1 MTQLAAVHG
10 VLPDHR
16 YPQAELTDL
25 FAEVCRLDDTQRRFL
40 ERVHAGA
47 GVQTR
52 HLVLPID
59 EYRTL
64 KTFDAANDAFLTGAV
79 DLGCR
84 AIDAALTDAGLAADD
99 VDAIIAVTTTG
110 LAIPSLDAH
119 IAGRLGLR
127 EDVKRT
133 PIVGLGCA
141 AGAVGISRLH
151 DYVRAWPDQVAVL
164 VVIELC
170 SLTVQYDDRSAT
182 NLVASGLFGD
192 GAAAV
197 VATGAGRA
205 DGSGRGPT
213 VKATRSALYPGTLR
227 TMGFDVG
234 ASGLKVVLGTEV
246 PELAERH
253 LRRNVDTF
261 LAEHG
266 LSRRDITTWVSHPGG
281 PKVLEAIES
290 GLELPEGALGA
301 SWNSLRRIGNVSS
314 ASVLHILE
322 DTLRDRTP
330 QRGTPGMLLAM
341 GPGFSS
347 ELVLL
352 QW

>member
-10 VLPDHR
+10 VLPEHR
-16 YPQAELTDL
+16 YAQPELTAMV
-25 FAEVCRLDDTQRRFL
+25 AEACGLDGAQRRFL
-40 ERVHAGA
+40 ERVHQGA

-52 HLVLPID
+52 HLALPLED
-59 EYRTL
+59 YRTL
-64 KTFDAANDAFLTGAV
+64 RDFGAANDAFLTGAV
-79 DLGCR
+79 DLGSR
-84 AIDAALTDAGLAADD
+84 AILAALAESGLTVHD
-99 VDAIIAVTTTG
+99 VDAIFAVTSTG
-110 LAIPSLDAH
+110 LAIPSLDAR
-119 IAGRLGLR
+119 IAGHIGLR
-127 EDVKRT
+127 PDVKRT

-164 VVIELC
+164 VTVELC
-170 SLTVQYDDRSAT
+170 SLTVQYDDRSPT

-197 VATGAGRA
+197 VAVGPQRRA
-205 DGSGRGPT
+205 HGPT
-213 VKATRSALYPGTLR
+213 VLATRSVLYPDTLR
-227 TMGFDVG
+227 TMGFDIG

-246 PELAERH
+246 PTLAEKH
-253 LRRNVDTF
+253 LRAGVDDF
-261 LAEHG
+261 LGEHD
-266 LSRRDITTWVSHPGG
+266 LTRKDITTWVSHPGG

-314 ASVLHILE
+314 ASVLHILR
-322 DTLRDRTP
+322 DTLVDRP
-330 QRGTPGMLLAM
+330 PEPGTPGMLLAM
-341 GPGFSS
+341 GPGFSA

>member
-25 FAEVCRLDDTQRRFL
+25 FAEVGRLDDTQRRFL
-40 ERVHAGA
+40 ERVHGAA

-84 AIDAALTDAGLAADD
+84 AITGALADAGLEPGD
-99 VDAIIAVTTTG
+99 VDAIIAVTSTG

-133 PIVGLGCA
+133 PVVGLGCA
-141 AGAVGISRLH
+141 AGAVGLSRLH

-197 VATGAGRA
+197 VAVG
-205 DGSGRGPT
+205 GSGPGPEVT
-213 VKATRSALYPGTLR
+213 ATRSALYAGTLR

-246 PELAERH
+246 PSLAEQH
-253 LRRNVDTF
+253 LRRNVDQF
-261 LAEHG
+261 LGDHG
-266 LSRRDITTWVSHPGG
+266 LTRRDITTWVSHPGG

-301 SWNSLRRIGNVSS
+301 SWSSLRRVGNISS

-330 QRGTPGMLLAM
+330 ERGTPGLLLAM
-341 GPGFSS
+341 GPGFSA

>member
-16 YPQAELTDL
+16 YPQAELTDAV
-25 FAEVCRLDDTQRRFL
+25 AEACGLDGTQRRFL
-40 ERVHAGA
+40 DRVHRSA

-52 HLVLPID
+52 HLALPL
-59 EYRTL
+59 EGYGTL
-64 KTFDAANDAFLTGAV
+64 RDFGASNDAFLRGAI
-79 DLGCR
+79 DLGSR
-84 AIDAALTDAGLAADD
+84 AVLAALDEAGLTVDD
-99 VDAIIAVTTTG
+99 VDTILAVTSTG
-110 LAIPSLDAH
+110 FAVPSLDAH
-119 IAGRLGLR
+119 LAGRLGLR
-127 EDVKRT
+127 PDVKRT

-164 VVIELC
+164 VTVELC
-170 SLTVQYDDRSAT
+170 SLTVQYDDRSPT

-197 VATGAGRA
+197 VAVGAHRGL
-205 DGSGRGPT
+205 RGPT
-213 VKATRSALYPGTLR
+213 VRATRSVLYPDTLR
-227 TMGFDVG
+227 TMGFDIG
-234 ASGLKVVLGTEV
+234 ASGMKVVLGTEV
-246 PELAERH
+246 PELAETY
-253 LRRNVDTF
+253 LRTGVDTF

-266 LSRRDITTWVSHPGG
+266 LTRRDITTWVSHPGG
-281 PKVLEAIES
+281 PKVLQAIES

-301 SWNSLRRIGNVSS
+301 SWNSLRRIGNISS
-314 ASVLHILE
+314 ASVLHILR
-322 DTLRDRTP
+322 DTLVDRP
-330 QRGTPGMLLAM
+330 PEPGTPGMLIAM
-341 GPGFSS
+341 GPGFSA